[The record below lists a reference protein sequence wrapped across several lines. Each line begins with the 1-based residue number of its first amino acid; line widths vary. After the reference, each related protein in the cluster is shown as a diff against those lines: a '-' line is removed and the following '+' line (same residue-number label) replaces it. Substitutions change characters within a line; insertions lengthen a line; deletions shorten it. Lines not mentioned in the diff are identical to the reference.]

1 MKKKLLTLFV
11 REVAASLEKEGH
23 YGTAH
28 VYRSTANS
36 FEKYIA
42 GECACSGNRIRC
54 EKREV
59 TMYSLSP
66 GLLKRYEEWLRLR
79 GLSWDTVGT
88 YLHTLRATYNRGVEA
103 GIAPYVPRLFT
114 GVFTGRASERKRA
127 LDVKDVRSIFTGDT
141 GGLSPELER
150 ARAFLELMLRFQGM
164 PFVDL
169 AHLQKSDYRNGRL
182 VLHRQKTGVRLSI
195 AVDRRAAELLAPYA
209 PVSPASPYLLDILP
223 ENLNGKGL
231 YTAYQSSLRQFNMR
245 LKCLA
250 SRCGVSEKVT
260 SYSMRYTW
268 ATQSKYCGV
277 PLSVISEGLGHSSIK
292 TTEIYLKRYED
303 SLLDKA
309 NKLTMKYVFEGVLKR
324 FVSVKLFD

>member
-23 YGTAH
+23 YGTA
-28 VYRSTANS
+28 YRSTANS

-182 VLHRQKTGVRLSI
+182 VLRRQKTGVRLSI
-195 AVDRRAAELLAPYA
+195 AVDRRGTL
-209 PVSPASPYLLDILP
+209 
-223 ENLNGKGL
+223 G
-231 YTAYQSSLRQFNMR
+231 SLCPCFS
-245 LKCLA
+245 CF
-250 SRCGVSEKVT
+250 T
-260 SYSMRYTW
+260 
-268 ATQSKYCGV
+268 
-277 PLSVISEGLGHSSIK
+277 LSVGHPSGKFEWERFVHSLSKFAASIQHAVEVPCFALWCQRESYVLLHALYMGYAKQVLRRSLIRDFRRIGAQQHKDHGDISETL
-292 TTEIYLKRYED
+292 
-303 SLLDKA
+303 
-309 NKLTMKYVFEGVLKR
+309 
-324 FVSVKLFD
+324 